1 MKIRDNELCLN
12 DLKSA
17 SFNKGILMHC
27 FKNAQE
33 IEHIHILDRAF
44 HYGDGC
50 FSTARLHQNQFELA
64 ELHDARLKIS
74 VERLMLKVD
83 LNLLE
88 VTLNKLKSQFGV
100 LNGTLKIMI
109 SRGEGQ
115 RGYAL
120 PDHPADLY
128 VLYYPQQTYAFQIET
143 IASGVLSQ
151 AIGLS
156 MPSLVGIKTLNR
168 LEQVMLKQEALEK
181 GWIEALVTDVQ
192 GGIVEGVSSNCFIRI
207 NNRWITPELRYNGVH
222 GVMRAEILARMQTH
236 GIVCEQRYIPMDEI
250 SNIQS
255 LFFCNA
261 LSPMKA
267 VEVFEQRPLD
277 LQPCFDLFKL
287 LQLNQMHDYVQ
298 SSISNR

>member
-1 MKIRDNELCLN
+1 MQ
-12 DLKSA
+12 
-17 SFNKGILMHC
+17 C
-27 FKNAQE
+27 FKNAQKV
-33 IEHIHILDRAF
+33 EHVDILDRAF

-50 FSTARLHQNQFELA
+50 FSTARIHQNHFELEA
-64 ELHDARLKIS
+64 LHYARLKLS
-74 VERLMLKVD
+74 AERLMLDVD
-83 LNLLE
+83 L
-88 VTLNKLKSQFGV
+88 TLIEATLTQLKAQFQT

-109 SRGEGQ
+109 SRGKGQ

-120 PDHPADLY
+120 PDHPADVY
-128 VLYYPQQTYAFQIET
+128 IFYYPSETASFQMET
-143 IASGVLSQ
+143 IQSGVLDQ

-156 MPSLVGIKTLNR
+156 MPSLVGIKSLNR
-168 LEQVMLKQEALEK
+168 LEQVILKNEAIQK

-222 GVMRAEILARMQTH
+222 GVMRAEILARMHAH
-236 GIVCEQRYIPMDEI
+236 GVVYEQRYVDMDEI

-267 VEVFEQRPLD
+267 VDCFDQRSLD
-277 LQPCFDLFKL
+277 IRACIDLFKA

-298 SSISNR
+298 VPISTQ